1 MLDDAVGTKF
11 EKILL
16 FDKLQPQRAYL
27 KRFMVEFAA
36 AETVCGSVALCLEP
50 ATRNR
55 GYDTR
60 FAPHCEFQMF
70 LLM

>member
-27 KRFMVEFAA
+27 KRFMVESAA
-36 AETVCGSVALCLEP
+36 AETVCAVRCIVPGARDSQPRTATIRALLPIANSRGSS
-50 ATRNR
+50 
-55 GYDTR
+55 
-60 FAPHCEFQMF
+60 
-70 LLM
+70 